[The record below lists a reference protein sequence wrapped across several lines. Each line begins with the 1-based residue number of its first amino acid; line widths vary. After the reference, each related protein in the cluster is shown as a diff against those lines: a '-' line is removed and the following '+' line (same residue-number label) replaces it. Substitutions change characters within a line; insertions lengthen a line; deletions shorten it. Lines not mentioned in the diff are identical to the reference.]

1 LENEVIIFLSYR
13 TKKPATRAGFR
24 EYTLKVPHIGIL
36 SNQFIEDLD
45 LIYKLKT
52 ILKLNKPFKI
62 NL

>member
-1 LENEVIIFLSYR
+1 M
-13 TKKPATRAGFR
+13 KKGSTNVEPFS
-24 EYTLKVPHIGIL
+24 VPHIGIL

>member
-1 LENEVIIFLSYR
+1 LRKEKGKNNNPFVF
-13 TKKPATRAGFR
+13 
-24 EYTLKVPHIGIL
+24 VPHIGIL